1 MINMR
6 NRVAIVTGGA
16 MGMGNGCARKLAEA
30 GAKVYLIDRS
40 NLVAAAAQD
49 MREAGLNAN
58 HVQVDITD
66 QESLTSAYD
75 GIAAES
81 GRLDVL
87 VNAAGVGDSRMF
99 LDVDDAHYKKVIDV
113 NVRGTWNSCRAA
125 VPHML
130 SNKHGRIINFGSISG
145 PIVAD
150 PGWTVY
156 ALSKGAIFG
165 FTKALAS
172 EFAGQNIL
180 VNAILPG
187 SMDTPMM
194 RAAAADTNPADP
206 QSVIDEIAAAV
217 PLKRLGTI
225 DDAGNLAL
233 FLASDLASYL
243 TGQAIV
249 LDGAFTL
256 AEYQSGGLEA
266 PAETPA
272 LVN

>member
-1 MINMR
+1 MINMK
-6 NRVAIVTGGA
+6 NRVAVVTGGA
-16 MGMGNGCARKLAEA
+16 MGMGNGCAWKLAES

-40 NLVAAAAQD
+40 DRVATAAQELRD
-49 MREAGLNAN
+49 AGLDAG

-66 QESLTSAYD
+66 QKALTSAYD

-81 GRLDVL
+81 GSFDVL
-87 VNAAGVGDSRMF
+87 VNAAGVGDQRMF
-99 LDVDDAHYKKVIDV
+99 LEVDDALYNKVIDV

-130 SNKHGRIINFGSISG
+130 ANNRGRIINFGSISG
-145 PIVAD
+145 PVVAD

-187 SMDTPMM
+187 NMDTPMM
-194 RAAAADTNPADP
+194 RAAAADTNPENP
-206 QSVIDEIAAAV
+206 QSVIDEIASLV
-217 PLKRLGTI
+217 PVKRLGSVE
-225 DDAGNLAL
+225 DAGNLAL
-233 FLASDLASYL
+233 FLVSDMASYL

-256 AEYQSGGLEA
+256 SEFQSGGLEA
-266 PAETPA
+266 PAL
-272 LVN
+272 LV